1 MSTRE
6 KILVLVR
13 ATPEESAK
21 YGHKV
26 CVAGINESNEW
37 RRLYPFKFEYG
48 KKPIDFGKR
57 DLIEVELTP
66 PDNDKRKESRKV
78 ANHKNL
84 HAPLDTPEILRSI
97 LPLVSSIERL
107 SDEKASLGVIK
118 PSLND
123 IVVKVND
130 VKIYDEQTYFSMTE
144 NFLETRE
151 KVKMPIEV
159 RYGFKCLG
167 EQRCRG
173 HKMILIDWE
182 LNELARNILRKDKDP
197 KVVEQKIKQ
206 KLYNFMLKRDLYF
219 IVGTHFKY
227 GTWMI
232 IGLFYPEKGL
242 LEQKSVAEYISSR

>member
-1 MSTRE
+1 MTEKE

-13 ATPEESAK
+13 ATPEKSTK

-26 CVAGINESNEW
+26 CVAGINENKEW
-37 RRLYPFKFEYG
+37 RRLYPFMFEYG
-48 KKPIDFGKR
+48 KKLIDFGKR
-57 DLIEVELTP
+57 DLIEVELAL

-84 HAPLDTPEILRSI
+84 HAPLDNPEILKKI

-118 PSLND
+118 PSLTD
-123 IVVKVND
+123 IVVNVND
-130 VKIYDEQTYFSMTE
+130 TKVYDEQTYFSMTE

-151 KVKMPIEV
+151 KVKIPIEV
-159 RYGFKCLG
+159 RYSFKCLG
-167 EQRCRG
+167 EQRCKG

-197 KVVEQKIKQ
+197 KIVEQKIKQ
-206 KLYNFMLKRDLYF
+206 RLYDFMLKRDLYF

-232 IGLFYPEKGL
+232 IGLFYPERGL
-242 LEQKSVAEYISSR
+242 SEQKKLIF